1 VEAYAMSYYIIDGM
15 PVFLTWSKYYQLRE
29 EIMRRNKI
37 GDDCFFGIRGWDSN
51 EAELLSNTISE
62 VLLEKS
68 QKDINT
74 FRRQWAN
81 FSMGQDEAAD
91 NAWELLFD
99 YCHLTKNAVLNNL
112 NVPAEGYRESPQTAF
127 LGRVFA
133 LNLCGP
139 ETSLFKRLRGKSRL
153 VGRLV
158 IDSEQIESIDGNLE
172 NFLLVYRG
180 LPIRFSSCIEIA

>member
-1 VEAYAMSYYIIDGM
+1 MSYYIIDGM
-15 PVFLTWSKYYQLRE
+15 PVFLTWSKYYQLKE
-29 EIMRRNKI
+29 EILRRNKM
-37 GDDCFFGIRGWDSN
+37 GDDRFFGIRGWDSA
-51 EAELLSNTISE
+51 EAELLSNTINE

-81 FSMGQDEAAD
+81 FSMGKDEAAD
-91 NAWELLFD
+91 NAWELLYD

-112 NVPAEGYRESPQTAF
+112 DIPSGGHLAPSAQYPIPGPILV
-127 LGRVFA
+127 

-139 ETSLFKRLRGKSRL
+139 ETSLIKRLRGKARL

-158 IDSEQIESIDGNLE
+158 INSEQIDRIDGNLE

-180 LPIRFSSCIEIA
+180 RSIRFSSCIEIA

>member
-1 VEAYAMSYYIIDGM
+1 MSYYIIDGM
-15 PVFLTWSKYYQLRE
+15 PVFLTWSKYYQLKE
-29 EIMRRNKI
+29 EITCRNKM
-37 GDDCFFGIRGWDSN
+37 GDDLFFGIRGWNSS
-51 EAELLSNTISE
+51 EAELLSNTINE

-68 QKDINT
+68 KKDIHT

-81 FSMGQDEAAD
+81 FSMGKDEAAD

-99 YCHLTKNAVLNNL
+99 YCHLTKNAVLNNI
-112 NVPAEGYRESPQTAF
+112 NVQAGGYIESYPWPAVP
-127 LGRVFA
+127 GRVFV
-133 LNLCGP
+133 LNLCAP
-139 ETSLFKRLRGKSRL
+139 ETSFFKRLRGKARL